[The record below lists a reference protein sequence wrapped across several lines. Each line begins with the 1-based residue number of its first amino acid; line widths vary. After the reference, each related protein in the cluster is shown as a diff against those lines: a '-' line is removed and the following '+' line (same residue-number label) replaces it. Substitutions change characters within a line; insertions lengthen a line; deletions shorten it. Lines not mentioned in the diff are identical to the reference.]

1 MADIGPGALFGPA
14 RCGYRLPVAQFRLQG
29 SKVLAVD
36 LTGDAVKAK
45 NGSMVAYD
53 GQMAFKKMTGGGE
66 GLRGMVTRR
75 LTGEQMTVMEVQG
88 HGTCF
93 FADRASE
100 INLVN
105 LRGEKLHVEAGN
117 LLCTDAGLR
126 TGTTFTGLRGGATGN
141 GLFTTTVEGSGQAA
155 IMSDGPAVVLR
166 VSGRYPLS
174 VDPGAYI
181 AHTGDLRQSFQSGIN
196 FRTLIG
202 EGSGE
207 AFQIRFEGE
216 GLVYVQPSERN
227 TIGGD
232 L

>member
-1 MADIGPGALFGPA
+1 
-14 RCGYRLPVAQFRLQG
+14 VAQFRLQE

-36 LTGDAVKAK
+36 MAGDSVKAK

-53 GQMAFKKMTGGGE
+53 GKLTFKKRTGGGE

-75 LTGEQMTVMEVQG
+75 LAGEHMEVMEVQG
-88 HGTCF
+88 HGTCY

-100 INLVN
+100 VNLVSLN
-105 LRGEKLHVEAGN
+105 GETLWVEASN
-117 LLCTDAGLR
+117 LLCTDSSLR
-126 TGTTFTGLRGGATGN
+126 TGTTFTGLRGASQGN
-141 GLFTTTVEGSGQAA
+141 GLFTTTVQGTGQAA
-155 IMSDGPAVVLR
+155 IISEGTAVVLR
-166 VSGRYPLS
+166 VTPQMPLQ
-174 VDPGAYI
+174 VDPGAYV
-181 AHTGDLRQSFQSGIN
+181 AHTGKLKQHFQSGVN
-196 FRTLIG
+196 FRSFIG

-207 AFQIRFEGE
+207 TFQIRFEGD

>member
-1 MADIGPGALFGPA
+1 
-14 RCGYRLPVAQFRLQG
+14 VAQFRLQG

-36 LTGDAVKAK
+36 MTGDAVKAK

-53 GQMAFKKMTGGGE
+53 GQIAFKKMTGGGE
-66 GLRGMVTRR
+66 GVRGMVTRR
-75 LTGEQMTVMEVQG
+75 LTGEQMTVMEAKG
-88 HGTCF
+88 HGTCY

-105 LRGEKLHVEAGN
+105 LTGDKLYVESSN
-117 LLCTDAGLR
+117 LLCTDSSLR
-126 TGTTFTGLRGGATGN
+126 TGTTFTGLRGGASGN
-141 GLFTTTVEGSGQAA
+141 GLFTTTVEGTGQAA
-155 IMSDGPAVVLR
+155 ITSDGQAVALR
-166 VSGRYPLS
+166 VSSQYPLM

-181 AHTGDLRQSFQSGIN
+181 AHTGNLRQSFQSGVN
-196 FRTLIG
+196 FRTFIG

-232 L
+232 V

>member
-1 MADIGPGALFGPA
+1 MAT
-14 RCGYRLPVAQFRLQG
+14 FRLQG

-36 LTGDAVKAK
+36 MTGDWVKAK

-53 GQMAFKKMTGGGE
+53 GQMAFKKMSGGGE

-75 LTGEQMTVMEVQG
+75 LTGEQMEMMEVRGQ
-88 HGTCF
+88 GTCW

-100 INLVN
+100 INLVS
-105 LRGEKLHVEAGN
+105 LHGDKLYVEASN
-117 LLCTDAGLR
+117 LLCADAGLR

-141 GLFTTTVEGSGQAA
+141 GLFTTTLEGTGQAA
-155 IMSDGPAVVLR
+155 LMSDGPAVVLR
-166 VSGRYPLS
+166 VTPQYPLS

-181 AHTGDLRQSFQSGIN
+181 AHQGNLQQSFQSGVT
-196 FRTLIG
+196 FRTFLG
-202 EGSGE
+202 EGGGE
-207 AFQIRFEGE
+207 AFQIRFEGD

-232 L
+232 V

>member
-1 MADIGPGALFGPA
+1 MA
-14 RCGYRLPVAQFRLQG
+14 
-29 SKVLAVD
+29 
-36 LTGDAVKAK
+36 GDAVKAK
-45 NGSMVAYD
+45 NGAMVAYE
-53 GQMAFKKMTGGGE
+53 GEMTFKKMTGGGD

-75 LTGEQMTVMEVQG
+75 LTGEHMAVMEVKG
-88 HGTCF
+88 HGTCY

-100 INLVN
+100 VNLVT
-105 LRGEKLHVEAGN
+105 LRGETLHVEASN
-117 LLCTDAGLR
+117 LLCTDSSLR
-126 TGTTFTGLRGGATGN
+126 TGTTFTGLRGASQGN

-155 IMSDGPAVVLR
+155 ILSDGTAIVLR
-166 VSGRYPLS
+166 VTKQMPLQ

-181 AHTGDLRQSFQSGIN
+181 AHTGNLKQHFQSGVN
-196 FRTLIG
+196 FRTFIG

-207 AFQIRFEGE
+207 SFQIRFEGE